1 MEQIANGIWRIRLG
15 TPEELTPVSVLEP
28 QAATERLRTL
38 PAVDDPP
45 AVARYTAFRTTP
57 RGSVVELPISGDEQI
72 YGFGLQLKSFNQKGR
87 KKHLRTNADPVA
99 DTGDTHAPVPLYV
112 STAGYAVLVDTAR
125 YASFYCGS
133 SIKVRGSDGRETKP
147 KETPAHSIEEL
158 YSATPLSDGR
168 HMVIEVPGVQGVDLY
183 FFAGPDLRT
192 AVQRYNLFSGGGCIP
207 PCWGLG
213 IWYRTESG
221 FDAQQVLELAR
232 TIRDDNLPCDV
243 LGLEPGWLSHSYSCS
258 FTWDPERFPDPD
270 SFIRECSGL
279 GFRLNLWEHVF
290 TNPASPLY
298 EQLKPYAGDYEVWNG
313 LVPDLS
319 IAPARDIFAGYHRTA
334 LVEKGIS
341 GFKLDE
347 CDGSD
352 FTGGWSFPNCAQFPS
367 GLDGEQMH
375 TLLGVLYQRTLNA
388 VFEDKNLRS
397 FNAVRASHAF
407 AAPLPFVLYSDL
419 YGHADFIRG
428 VANAGFSGL
437 LWTPEVRQCDS
448 NEDLLRR
455 LQTAVFSPMA
465 LVNAWMV
472 PNPPWYQVDYG
483 KNRAGELLE
492 NREELIAQTRAL
504 FELRMSLI
512 PYIYSA
518 FARYHFDGIPPF
530 RALVMDYP
538 DDEATFSIDDQYLTG
553 DSILVAP
560 LVAGQRGR
568 DVYLP
573 RGTWCNLFTGDRY
586 SGAEHYHFNADP
598 ETMLVFVREGTILPW
613 AEPRT
618 SVGADPRF
626 RITAYCYGNSC
637 GDAELFEDDGHSGNY
652 GHGHF
657 NRVVLKQG
665 PGGVTVERTGTYG
678 GRMYELVGYATR

>member
-1 MEQIANGIWRIRLG
+1 MEQIANGIWKIRLG
-15 TPEELTPVSVLEP
+15 TPEELTPVSVVEP
-28 QAATERLRTL
+28 QAATERLASL
-38 PAVDDPP
+38 PAVDDAP
-45 AVARYTAFRTTP
+45 AVASHTVSRTTP

-72 YGFGLQLKSFNQKGR
+72 YGLGLQLKSFNQKGR

-133 SIKVRGSDGRETKP
+133 SVKLTGRT
-147 KETPAHSIEEL
+147 
-158 YSATPLSDGR
+158 GR
-168 HMVIEVPGVQGVDLY
+168 HMVIEVPVVQGVDLY
-183 FFAGPDLRT
+183 FFAGPDLKS

-221 FDAQQVLELAR
+221 FDAQQVLQLAR

-243 LGLEPGWLSHSYSCS
+243 LGLEPGWHSHSYSCS

-279 GFRLNLWEHVF
+279 GFRLNLWEHLF
-290 TNPASPLY
+290 THPTSPLY
-298 EQLKPYAGDYEVWNG
+298 EQLAPYAGDYEVWNG

-319 IAPARDIFAGYHRTA
+319 IAPARDIFAGHHRTA

-375 TLLGVLYQRTLNA
+375 SLLGVLYQRTVNR

-397 FNAVRASHAF
+397 FNAVRASHAL

-419 YGHADFIRG
+419 YGHAEFIRG
-428 VANAGFSGL
+428 VVNAGFSGL

-448 NEDLLRR
+448 VEDLLRR

-472 PNPPWYQVDYG
+472 PNPPWYQVDYH
-483 KNRAGELLE
+483 KNRAGELPE

-568 DVYLP
+568 NVYLP
-573 RGTWCNLFTGDRY
+573 RGTWCNLFTGARY
-586 SGAEHYHFNADP
+586 SGAELYHFDADP
-598 ETMLVFVREGTILPW
+598 ETMLVFVKEGSILPW
-613 AEPRT
+613 AEPGT
-618 SVGADPRF
+618 SVGADPGF

-637 GDAELFEDDGHSGNY
+637 RGAELFEDDGHSGDY
-652 GHGHF
+652 AHGHF

-665 PGGVTVERTGTYG
+665 PGGVTLERTGTYG
-678 GRMYELVGYATR
+678 GRMYELVGYATL